1 MSVKNRLFHFR
12 SCKAGFSFGETLLSV
27 AILSIGL
34 LTVVKLFQVTAQDS
48 FIVRDATVASALA
61 QEGLEVVRNIRDAD
75 FIAGGTGFA
84 SFGNNKRH
92 CSVTFSST
100 SLNCASS
107 QGDSS
112 LQYGLR
118 FDTGSQRYIEASSGA
133 EFQRYIYID
142 YNNSGPSATVR
153 SFVVWGSANLPPA
166 SGSPVNCNISNH
178 CVYTEMVL
186 TNWKS

>member
-1 MSVKNRLFHFR
+1 MSVKNMLPYFCSR
-12 SCKAGFSFGETLLSV
+12 KAGFSFGETLLSV
-27 AILSIGL
+27 AVLSIGL

-75 FIAGGTGFA
+75 FVAGGTGFA
-84 SFGNNKRH
+84 SFANNKKH
-92 CSVTFSST
+92 CSVTFAST
-100 SLNCASS
+100 SLNCSSS
-107 QGDSS
+107 QNDPGV
-112 LQYGLR
+112 QYGLR
-118 FDTGSQRYIEASSGA
+118 FDAGSRRYVEASSGA

-153 SFVVWGSANLPPA
+153 SFVVWGSGNLPPA
-166 SGSPVNCNISNH
+166 NGSAVGCNIDHH